1 MSLNRVLSTVPSTG
15 SSNSSIAPAWHTAVV
30 LFWMLGLS
38 FIGAHVKLPGIFG
51 ARVPGYLLVL
61 LSEWGTVAFIWW
73 GLSRRSVC
81 LSDVI
86 GGSWARPVYLLRDLG
101 LGIAFLLIVVGAVLP
116 GLYYLFKVV
125 TPEAVYAMLPQTP
138 SEKILWVL
146 LALTAGFCEEVIYR
160 GYFQRQF
167 SALTR
172 SFAGGIVLQA
182 VVFGLS
188 HGYQGWKEMLIIT
201 AEGLCFGLLACWRR
215 SLRPGMLAHALQDAA
230 GGLLRF

>member
-15 SSNSSIAPAWHTAVV
+15 SSNSSVAPAWHTVVV
-30 LFWMLGLS
+30 LFLMLGLS
-38 FIGAHVKLPGIFG
+38 FIGAHVKLPAIFG
-51 ARVPGYLLVL
+51 DRVPGYLLAL

-73 GLSRRSVC
+73 GLSRRGNR

-86 GGSWARPVYLLRDLG
+86 GGSWAGPVYLLRDLG
-101 LGIAFLLIVVGAVLP
+101 LGIAFVLIVSGVVLS
-116 GLYYLFKVV
+116 GLTYLLKVI
-125 TPEAVYAMLPQTP
+125 TPKAVYAMLPQTP

-160 GYFQRQF
+160 GYFLRQF

-188 HGYQGWKEMLIIT
+188 HGYQGWKMMLIIT
-201 AEGLCFGLLACWRR
+201 VEGTCFGLLARWRR
-215 SLRPGMLAHALQDAA
+215 SLRPGILAHALQDAA
-230 GGLLRF
+230 GGLLHF